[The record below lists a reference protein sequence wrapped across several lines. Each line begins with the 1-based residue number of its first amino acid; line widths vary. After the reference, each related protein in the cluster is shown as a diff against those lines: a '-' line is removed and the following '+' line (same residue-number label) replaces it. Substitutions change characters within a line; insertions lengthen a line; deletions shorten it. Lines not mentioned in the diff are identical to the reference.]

1 MHDDAGRVEDPRE
14 AHRRGRRG
22 LVLDPGDEIPGREAG
37 AELLARAIE
46 RAAGRVEHRR
56 PAVAFDRRSQAL
68 VGEQPVDRGKVAE
81 RVGRRRLAHC
91 D

>member
-1 MHDDAGRVEDPRE
+1 M
-14 AHRRGRRG
+14 RRGRRG

-37 AELLARAIE
+37 PDLLARAIE
-46 RAAGRVEHRR
+46 RAAGRFEHRR

-81 RVGRRRLAHC
+81 RVDRRRLAHC